1 LEYRSI
7 ALGYRR
13 DHFGRHGMRVQYFY
27 GNAPNLTNI
36 QEHDVDKYVIAGI
49 RFSWAFIWSVTQ

>member
-1 LEYRSI
+1 M

-13 DHFGRHGMRVQYFY
+13 DHFGQHGMRVQYFY